1 MSQFSNDDQISRFS
15 IDAEKTVTN
24 LEMATTKGYDTEFLQ
39 TKNIPNLTNLSTVG
53 YSPNQT
59 SPYKPLPHI
68 KQNLADI
75 LGVKDMIQSQLEEHQ
90 QMAHLKQLYL
100 SLENNTKKLK
110 SNLFKIDQLQQNNDF
125 NPSNQPNS
133 LNLNLNLNKT
143 DKNHF
148 NKKTSRSMTMH
159 HKFESHFLSPKSV

>member
-1 MSQFSNDDQISRFS
+1 
-15 IDAEKTVTN
+15 
-24 LEMATTKGYDTEFLQ
+24 MATTKGYDTEFLQ

-59 SPYKPLPHI
+59 SPNKPLPHT

-100 SLENNTKKLK
+100 SLENNTKKLQ
-110 SNLFKIDQLQQNNDF
+110 SNLLKID
-125 NPSNQPNS
+125 
-133 LNLNLNLNKT
+133 
-143 DKNHF
+143 
-148 NKKTSRSMTMH
+148 
-159 HKFESHFLSPKSV
+159 